1 MMVRL
6 LSNPHVTAPRAAPRT
21 QGNVGRLPVF
31 HQAEGVQSNEPA
43 GVVPV

>member
-6 LSNPHVTAPRAAPRT
+6 LSNPHVTALRAAPRT
-21 QGNVGRLPVF
+21 QGNVGRLPAF
-31 HQAEGVQSNEPA
+31 HQAKGVQSNEPA